1 MLNLFKNKIKKTK
14 LVRSFLTVILS
25 VFLFLSCVNSADPDK
40 SEFDTIVNNFIIS
53 IVGQAIFGNP
63 SCGEGLIQIDSEALP
78 TGTTIDIDFVEALF
92 NNVNVCIL
100 GTSTSIDS
108 NGQAF
113 LEFITDYVMGE
124 NASGQFRLVLTGN
137 TPDGQEFN
145 QFTDITVQGI
155 AILPPTED
163 GSTTFT
169 VEIPDMGLPEVLLLL
184 WDTLGIKEGT
194 AITFDF
200 DAALGTVSPAAG
212 TIGADGTISVT
223 YTPNAV
229 QGIQTITATI
239 TLTTPPD
246 ILALCPI
253 VAPSKTITAT
263 INVIQTGGMAMGLTE
278 TNCMDGLDDDGDA
291 LIDCADPDCLVGPT
305 PPCEAPEVTCDDM
318 IDNDGD
324 GATDCADADCA
335 GVGTCEMPE
344 VTCDDALDNDA
355 DGDVD
360 CDDADCATLMCAPG
374 MTCTGIGM
382 CS

>member
-1 MLNLFKNKIKKTK
+1 MLNLFINKIKKSTQARTY
-14 LVRSFLTVILS
+14 LAIFLSI
-25 VFLFLSCVNSADPDK
+25 FLFLSCTNSSNPDQSDPDN
-40 SEFDTIVNNFIIS
+40 IVNNFIIS

-63 SCGEGLIQIDSEALP
+63 SCGEGLIQIDSEAIP
-78 TGTTIDIDFVEALF
+78 TGTTINIDFVDALF
-92 NNVNVCIL
+92 NNLDVCIL
-100 GTSTSIDS
+100 GTSTSINS

-113 LEFITDYVMGE
+113 LNFITDYVVGQG
-124 NASGQFRLVLTGN
+124 NTGQFRIVLTGN

-155 AILPPTED
+155 AIVPPTMD

-169 VEIPDMGLPEVLLLL
+169 IDIPAMGLPPALLLL

-200 DAALGTVSPAAG
+200 DPALGTVSPAAG
-212 TIGADGTISVT
+212 TIGANGTINVT

-246 ILALCPI
+246 ILAQCPI
-253 VAPSKTITAT
+253 VSPTQTITAA
-263 INVIQTGGMAMGLTE
+263 INVIQVGAGMGLTE
-278 TNCMDGLDDDGDA
+278 TNCMDGLDDDGDGP
-291 LIDCADPDCLVGPT
+291 IDCADPDCLVGPT
-305 PPCEAPEVTCDDM
+305 PPCEVPEATCDDM

-324 GATDCADADCA
+324 GATDCADADCN

-344 VTCDDALDNDA
+344 ATCDDALDNDA

-360 CDDADCATLMCAPG
+360 CDDADCGGLMCAPG
-374 MTCTGIGM
+374 MTCTGIGV